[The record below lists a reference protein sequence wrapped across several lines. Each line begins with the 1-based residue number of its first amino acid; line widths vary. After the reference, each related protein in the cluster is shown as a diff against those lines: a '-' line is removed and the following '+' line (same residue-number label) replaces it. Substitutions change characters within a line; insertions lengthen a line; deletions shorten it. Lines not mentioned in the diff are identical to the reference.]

1 MFTIFVL
8 FADQVTIYFLK
19 DQVSGRKKRIYGP
32 NVQHITIPAYEGLT
46 LKDIAEFAQDHPQ
59 VNDYLPD
66 GKEVMKMS
74 KQWIANVI
82 HSVLKKTFS
91 NWVKQQVEK
100 RNREMVVE
108 RGLTIEMD
116 TEVAAAFE
124 ASTKTSVLHGAGVHM
139 LKAGSKRRR
148 TKAEIASGNDAKTE
162 EENIIRIKMARLD
175 EMEQQLASQ
184 EAQLAM
190 AQNQLHQKDQQL
202 QENDGAAVLV
212 NDLMNAGIVRRE
224 SDHAFVAK
232 NAEGE
237 RRFDYDHA

>member
-1 MFTIFVL
+1 MLTIFVL
-8 FADQVTIYFLK
+8 ISDQVTIYFLK

-32 NVQHITIPAYEGLT
+32 NVHHITIPAYEGLT

-74 KQWIANVI
+74 KQWISNVI

-91 NWVKQQVEK
+91 DWVKQQVEK

-116 TEVAAAFE
+116 PEVAAAFE

-148 TKAEIASGNDAKTE
+148 TKAEIASGNDDKTE
-162 EENIIRIKMARLD
+162 
-175 EMEQQLASQ
+175 
-184 EAQLAM
+184 
-190 AQNQLHQKDQQL
+190 
-202 QENDGAAVLV
+202 
-212 NDLMNAGIVRRE
+212 
-224 SDHAFVAK
+224 
-232 NAEGE
+232 
-237 RRFDYDHA
+237 

>member
-1 MFTIFVL
+1 M
-8 FADQVTIYFLK
+8 TIYFLK

-32 NVQHITIPAYEGLT
+32 NVHHITIPAYEGLT

-91 NWVKQQVEK
+91 NWVKRQVER
-100 RNREMVVE
+100 RNEEMVVA

-116 TEVAAAFE
+116 PEVAAAFE

-148 TKAEIASGNDAKTE
+148 TKTEIADSQQAELDK
-162 EENIIRIKMARLD
+162 ENELRTKMARLD
-175 EMEQQLASQ
+175 EMELRLASQ
-184 EAQLAM
+184 QAQLAM
-190 AQNQLHQKDQQL
+190 AQNQLQKKDAELQQNAAQL
-202 QENDGAAVLV
+202 QQNEGAAILID
-212 NDLMNAGIVRRE
+212 DLMKAGVVRRE
-224 SDHAFVAK
+224 SDHAFVAS

-237 RRFDYDHA
+237 RRFDYLQE